1 MNNVHAAPVED
12 AAYVDAARVAA
23 LAGYRILD
31 TPPERGFDDIVLMA
45 ARICA
50 APVALISLV
59 TDDRQWFKAGLGF
72 DACQTPI
79 AQSVCA
85 HALLQPGVFVIFFR
99 CQPARIPDLAADP
112 RTRDNTLVT
121 EPPHIRFYAGAR
133 LESSEGVAL
142 GTLCVIDNL
151 PRPAGLTPEQGL
163 FLEAL
168 ARQVMAQ
175 MELRRAVAEKELLVQ
190 EAHHRV
196 KNSLQMVQSL
206 LTLQAKTTA
215 HPQAAQQLRE
225 SAARVLSFAAM
236 HENLYR
242 IGGAPQI
249 DLGDYLGG
257 LMVQLKDALSSMLV
271 ERDIT
276 LRAGTAWWPSSD
288 APSIGLILIERDQRA
303 EIWALASRRHGRRQ
317 GETIALIVSD
327 GRPGPADRVQG
338 HSKGLAC
345 ASYASGRDSRPA
357 TRQRTSPAPCATA
370 GTA

>member
-85 HALLQPGVFVIFFR
+85 HALLQPGVFV
-99 CQPARIPDLAADP
+99 IPDLAADP

-288 APSIGLILIERDQRA
+288 APSIGLILIELVTN
-303 EIWALASRRHGRRQ
+303 ALKYGRGVVAVTVRRQ
-317 GETIALIVSD
+317 GEEIALIVSD
-327 GRPGPADRVQG
+327 DGPGLPPEFELTA
-338 HSKGLAC
+338 SKGLGMRILSGLLQGRGGRLTIDRARPGAC
-345 ASYASGRDSRPA
+345 FVATLPA
-357 TRQRTSPAPCATA
+357 TA
-370 GTA
+370 